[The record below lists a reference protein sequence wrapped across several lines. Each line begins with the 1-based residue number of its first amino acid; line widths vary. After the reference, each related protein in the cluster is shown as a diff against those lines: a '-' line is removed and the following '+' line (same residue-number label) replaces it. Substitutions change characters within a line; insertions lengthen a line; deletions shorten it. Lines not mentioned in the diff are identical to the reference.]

1 MQPSAANFC
10 IMQKHFCQHPEVL
23 DGTKKVGKIFLIKKL
38 ENLPMLVKAWKKILM
53 SVTENLNRWIHQ
65 QL

>member
-23 DGTKKVGKIFLIKKL
+23 DGTKKVGKISNVNLKIGKPSDVSKSL
-38 ENLPMLVKAWKKILM
+38 EKNFDVG
-53 SVTENLNRWIHQ
+53 NRKS
-65 QL
+65 